1 MRANIAKLNNDI
13 IFSYG
18 FMEKG
23 FWSKT
28 VVLPLLMPPV
38 RQSLTRIGISLA
50 KLLDEREYD
59 YSLGSY

>member
-1 MRANIAKLNNDI
+1 
-13 IFSYG
+13 
-18 FMEKG
+18 MEKG